1 MHGDLSQEKHQ
12 QEERPVRTASI
23 AFISILFAALAL
35 PASADNDKGKG
46 HGQGQGQSQGKGQG
60 HGQGK
65 GDKDNDNDQ
74 GRGRAVVVPN
84 QQIVPYQQV
93 VIIDRDRDK
102 VRTYYRNEY
111 VAGRCPPGLAKKN
124 NGCLPP
130 GQVNRTWVIGQPLPP
145 EIVYYPMPRELWTQL
160 TPPPYGYEYAQV
172 NNDIVL
178 ISVATRVIAAL
189 LGDVGSFD

>member
-1 MHGDLSQEKHQ
+1 M
-12 QEERPVRTASI
+12 RTASI
-23 AFISILFAALAL
+23 ALISILFAALAL
-35 PASADNDKGKG
+35 PASADNDKGKGQG

-65 GDKDNDNDQ
+65 GDNDKDNDNDNDQ